1 MAKIAWIQYHNAYE
15 PVKECICFSF
25 FFFKVNKCLRV
36 GQKHLIIATV

>member
-25 FFFKVNKCLRV
+25 FFKVNKCLRV